1 MLTPSWLNPI
11 PILNLESQMYKQFE
25 INLFIIQQYYSE
37 IRQERSEY
45 CKIYADGS
53 KLHPR
58 LYLGSKLPSSICMFH
73 FTAEPK
79 AILFALK
86 CVTLSDN

>member
-11 PILNLESQMYKQFE
+11 PILNLESQMYKQSE

-45 CKIYADGS
+45 CEIYADGS
-53 KLHPR
+53 NGDHRVASTLVFGQQVAVFH
-58 LYLGSKLPSSICMFH
+58 LYVPFYCRTPSHTVCS
-73 FTAEPK
+73 
-79 AILFALK
+79 
-86 CVTLSDN
+86 